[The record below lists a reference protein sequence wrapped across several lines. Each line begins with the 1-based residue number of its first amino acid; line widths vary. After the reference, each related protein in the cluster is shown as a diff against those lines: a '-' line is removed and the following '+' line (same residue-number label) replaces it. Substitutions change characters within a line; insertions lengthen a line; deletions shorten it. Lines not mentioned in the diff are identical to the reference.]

1 MDMSMNSR
9 TIEEKLNDRLYSAG
23 TDSFLPYLEKHRS
36 EISSSTYSYY
46 LAKVSYM
53 KGQKDEA
60 ATTLEGEAEKDLKC
74 YQFLLEI
81 YFENENKDDFNR
93 IYTIVENLYPANED
107 FKKIKFMKLLVDHDY
122 GTIAQIIDSYP
133 DKGYEALKLEF
144 YYKVGEYDKLR
155 KFARKI
161 ILTRPNS
168 KESDAANMF
177 LQKIKTD
184 SAKKDMAQTA
194 LQENLSKLDELTGL
208 DSVKLEVRK
217 ILKQI
222 EFEQMRQ
229 KQGIVNENKMSYH
242 FAFYGNPGTG
252 KTTVARLL
260 ADIFKNVGIL
270 ETGQL
275 VEVDRGDLVGQYIGA
290 TAIQTQE
297 KIDEAMGGVLFI
309 DEAYSL
315 ARGNENDFGK
325 EAIDTLVKAMEDNRD
340 KMIVILAGYTDE
352 MRELLKSNPGLKSR
366 INMEIYFEDYENDDL
381 LKIAELYAKKNQFTL
396 TEDGKKA
403 FIKRI
408 DEEKS
413 QEHFGNGRSARS
425 IVEDAIK
432 EKALRVAGKNV
443 SKEELTTLNAI
454 DFGVELEKVGR
465 DGIEA
470 AMQELNALVGLDSV
484 KKRVEEIKNQVI
496 YNKMLEERGIKTATR
511 SYHMVFTGNPGT
523 GKTTVASIIGK
534 IFYELGVLS
543 AEKFVEADRSD
554 LIGQYI
560 GHTAPKTIDVCKS
573 AYGGI
578 LFIDEAYSLTSKYE
592 RDFGAEAIAALIL
605 EMENNRDKLVVIMAG
620 YTNEMDDFL
629 NVNPGLRSRI
639 GDIIEFPD
647 YDQFELLEIFKRI
660 CTSQHYNLDEDAGEE
675 VLKYFA
681 YLVENKD
688 RNFGNGRETRRF
700 FEKVTTVQ
708 AGRVVNEGADD
719 ILQITKRDILTAIG
733 V

>member
-1 MDMSMNSR
+1 
-9 TIEEKLNDRLYSAG
+9 
-23 TDSFLPYLEKHRS
+23 
-36 EISSSTYSYY
+36 
-46 LAKVSYM
+46 
-53 KGQKDEA
+53 
-60 ATTLEGEAEKDLKC
+60 
-74 YQFLLEI
+74 
-81 YFENENKDDFNR
+81 
-93 IYTIVENLYPANED
+93 
-107 FKKIKFMKLLVDHDY
+107 
-122 GTIAQIIDSYP
+122 
-133 DKGYEALKLEF
+133 
-144 YYKVGEYDKLR
+144 
-155 KFARKI
+155 
-161 ILTRPNS
+161 
-168 KESDAANMF
+168 
-177 LQKIKTD
+177 
-184 SAKKDMAQTA
+184 
-194 LQENLSKLDELTGL
+194 
-208 DSVKLEVRK
+208 
-217 ILKQI
+217 
-222 EFEQMRQ
+222 
-229 KQGIVNENKMSYH
+229 
-242 FAFYGNPGTG
+242 
-252 KTTVARLL
+252 
-260 ADIFKNVGIL
+260 
-270 ETGQL
+270 
-275 VEVDRGDLVGQYIGA
+275 
-290 TAIQTQE
+290 
-297 KIDEAMGGVLFI
+297 
-309 DEAYSL
+309 
-315 ARGNENDFGK
+315 
-325 EAIDTLVKAMEDNRD
+325 
-340 KMIVILAGYTDE
+340 
-352 MRELLKSNPGLKSR
+352 
-366 INMEIYFEDYENDDL
+366 
-381 LKIAELYAKKNQFTL
+381 
-396 TEDGKKA
+396 
-403 FIKRI
+403 
-408 DEEKS
+408 
-413 QEHFGNGRSARS
+413 
-425 IVEDAIK
+425 
-432 EKALRVAGKNV
+432 
-443 SKEELTTLNAI
+443 
-454 DFGVELEKVGR
+454 
-465 DGIEA
+465 
-470 AMQELNALVGLDSV
+470 MQELNALVGLESV

-523 GKTTVASIIGK
+523 GKTTVARIIGK

-688 RNFGNGRETRRF
+688 RNFGNGREARRF

>member
-9 TIEEKLNDRLYSAG
+9 TIEEKLNDRLYSGG
-23 TDSFLPYLEKHRS
+23 TDTFLPYLEKHRS
-36 EISSSTYSYY
+36 EISSATYTYY

-408 DEEKS
+408 EEEKS

-465 DGIEA
+465 DGVEE
-470 AMQELNALVGLDSV
+470 AMQELNALVGLESV

-523 GKTTVASIIGK
+523 GKTTVARIIGK

-688 RNFGNGRETRRF
+688 RNFGNGREARRF